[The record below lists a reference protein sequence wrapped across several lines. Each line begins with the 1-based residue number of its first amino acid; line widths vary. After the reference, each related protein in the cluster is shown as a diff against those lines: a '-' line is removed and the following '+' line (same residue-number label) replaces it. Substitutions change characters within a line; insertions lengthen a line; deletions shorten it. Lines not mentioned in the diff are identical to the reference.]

1 MKIYKKYWAASMLLT
16 LLGTAGCNTISFF
29 PGKAAEFAA
38 DNVIG
43 DILGRDA
50 TNSSGTLP
58 PLVTPAT
65 PSTTSAQSA
74 PAVKLPPVQEPE
86 PKKQ

>member
-38 DNVIG
+38 DKVID
-43 DILGRDA
+43 DILA
-50 TNSSGTLP
+50 VSPSTP
-58 PLVTPAT
+58 PT

>member
-1 MKIYKKYWAASMLLT
+1 MKIIKKYGAASMLLT

-29 PGKAAEFAA
+29 PGKAAEIAA
-38 DNVIG
+38 DTVIG

-50 TNSSGTLP
+50 TNGNGTSP
-58 PLVTPAT
+58 PLATPSI

-74 PAVKLPPVQEPE
+74 PEAKLPPVPE
-86 PKKQ
+86 PIKP